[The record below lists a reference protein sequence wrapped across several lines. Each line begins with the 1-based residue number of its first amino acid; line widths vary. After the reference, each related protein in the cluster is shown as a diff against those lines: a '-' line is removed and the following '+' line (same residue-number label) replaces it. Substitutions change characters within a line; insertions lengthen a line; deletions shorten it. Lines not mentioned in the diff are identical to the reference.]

1 MSAARVWWWYLADAV
16 AVLACAI
23 ALLASWQVHQR
34 DEQLSANRSQVQQQ
48 AGPLV
53 AQVFSIQP
61 EDYEQDRG
69 RARSLVTDEFA
80 QQFSQ
85 ILDPAVTP
93 APALSV
99 TWTPVHTGITAVTSD
114 HADAVVS
121 ATVTAGATRS
131 TKVLDVRFE
140 RSGDTWKIARADE
153 VL

>member
-1 MSAARVWWWYLADAV
+1 MWWWYLADVVVVVVCALAV
-16 AVLACAI
+16 
-23 ALLASWQVHQR
+23 LASWQVHQR
-34 DEQLSANRSQVQQQ
+34 DDQLATNRSQVQQQ

-53 AQVFSIQP
+53 AKVFSIQP
-61 EDYEQDRG
+61 ENYEQDRD

-80 QQFSQ
+80 QQFAQ

-93 APALSV
+93 APASTV
-99 TWTPVHTGITAVTSD
+99 TWAPVYTGISEITLD

-121 ATVTAGATRS
+121 ATVTAGAVTS
-131 TKVLDVRFE
+131 TKVLDVRLE